1 MLCYSRATNL
11 GGGLRLNLVFLEL
24 GVGIFENRP
33 EGIPGDGKGI
43 LADVAPFKSF
53 FRLEKTVIEHPPV
66 MSCGA
71 VIEPVGR
78 ILVGLVFQFSVAN
91 SAGPFA
97 KTV

>member
-1 MLCYSRATNL
+1 
-11 GGGLRLNLVFLEL
+11 
-24 GVGIFENRP
+24 
-33 EGIPGDGKGI
+33 
-43 LADVAPFKSF
+43 
-53 FRLEKTVIEHPPV
+53 